1 LTIRDRG
8 GDRGTT
14 LGSTNWPSLLR
25 ELQDAVDG
33 LRALLDG
40 RDPSARM
47 LAPERHAIERALDR
61 YQEASDGVTGHV
73 DGLLSRTAPR
83 PRR

>member
-1 LTIRDRG
+1 M
-8 GDRGTT
+8 
-14 LGSTNWPSLLR
+14 GSTNWPSLIR

-33 LRALLDG
+33 LQALLDG
-40 RDPSARM
+40 RDPAARM

-61 YQEASDGVTGHV
+61 FQVAGNGVTGHV

>member
-1 LTIRDRG
+1 
-8 GDRGTT
+8 

-25 ELQDAVDG
+25 ELQDAVEG
-33 LRALLDG
+33 LQELLDG
-40 RDPSARM
+40 RDPGAQM

-61 YQEASDGVTGHV
+61 FQVASNGVTGHV